1 MISVAEALARVLA
14 LATPL
19 PEETVPLRGAAGRV
33 LARPVAAKLTQPPFD
48 AATMDGYWL
57 ATADA
62 TPGAVLR
69 VVAEAAAGH
78 AHAGALAPGEALRIF
93 TGAPCPDRPG
103 RVIPQEDV
111 RLDGNRIALPAV
123 LPAQVNIRPRGQ
135 DFCLGTEVFPRRP
148 LTARDLGLMA
158 AMNLPTLPVHRR
170 PVVAIIA
177 TGDELVLPGDTPGP
191 DQIIVSNSFLLAAEA
206 ERWGA
211 VARMLPLARDT
222 EESLRAIFAQAQDA
236 DLVLTSGGAS
246 VGDHDLVGKVAT
258 EMGMERAFWKVAMK
272 PGKPLMAGRMG
283 GAVLL
288 GLPGNPVAAA
298 VCADLFLR
306 PILLRFQGLDA
317 PPHMLRATLGCD
329 LPAEGPR
336 DHYLRA
342 RLAPVASAG
351 VGASAGLPVI
361 TPFGTQDSAML
372 RVLAEADALALRPA
386 HAPPAKAGDSIDYLP
401 LQSFG

>member
-33 LARPVAAKLTQPPFD
+33 LARPVAARLTQPPFD

-57 ATADA
+57 AEADA

-93 TGAPCPDRPG
+93 TGAPCPERPG
-103 RVIPQEDV
+103 RVIAQENVAREGDLV
-111 RLDGNRIALPAV
+111 TLPPT
-123 LPAQVNIRPRGQ
+123 LPPTLAKQANIRPRGQ
-135 DFCLGTEVFPRRP
+135 DFSLGTEVFPRRP

-191 DQIIVSNSFLLAAEA
+191 DQIIASNSFLLAAEA

-222 EESLRAIFAQAQDA
+222 RESLRAVFAQAQDA

-246 VGDHDLVGKVAT
+246 VGDHDLVGKVAA

-306 PILLRFQGLDA
+306 PLLLRFQGLDA
-317 PPHMLRATLGCD
+317 PPKLLHATLGCD

-342 RLAPVASAG
+342 RLESG
-351 VGASAGLPVI
+351 GGLPVI

-372 RVLAEADALALRPA
+372 RALAEADALALRPA
-386 HAPPAKAGDSIDYLP
+386 NAPPAKAGDPIAYLP
-401 LQSFG
+401 LQTFG